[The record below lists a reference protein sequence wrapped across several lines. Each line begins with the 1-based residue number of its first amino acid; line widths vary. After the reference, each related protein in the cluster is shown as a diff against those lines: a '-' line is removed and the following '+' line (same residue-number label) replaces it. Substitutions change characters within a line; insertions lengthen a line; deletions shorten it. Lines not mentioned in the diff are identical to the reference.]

1 MRSETCDKVNGE
13 GAEASNQ
20 YKELLSGDKLN
31 KLANLKASVELLA
44 KLKCSEY

>member
-1 MRSETCDKVNGE
+1 MRSETCDKVNEE